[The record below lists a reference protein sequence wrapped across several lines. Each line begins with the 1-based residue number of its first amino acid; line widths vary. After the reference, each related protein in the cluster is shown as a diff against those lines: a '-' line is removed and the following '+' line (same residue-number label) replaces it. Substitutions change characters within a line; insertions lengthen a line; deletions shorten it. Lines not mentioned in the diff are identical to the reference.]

1 MRLAT
6 ASGSVT
12 KISPCFSRELPTR
25 LQPLRVPPELL
36 TLASQL
42 VVLLPELVGGEVAFF
57 SDEFSMRSVNT

>member
-12 KISPCFSRELPTR
+12 KISPCFSHELPTR

-57 SDEFSMRSVNT
+57 